1 MPDPAVIPNVLA
13 DRYASPEM
21 RAGRLTSPASDLFSL
36 GCVIYECLTGTR
48 AFDGQTVA
56 DVCAALSDYLHRSGH
71 DVREAANGRDGVAL
85 HRERPADLVI
95 TDLFMPEQDGIETIQ
110 QIREFAPETPL
121 LAMSGGGS
129 RGNTDSLEDAELFGA
144 DAVLMK
150 PFSPED
156 LDAAVAKVLGGG

>member
-1 MPDPAVIPNVLA
+1 MGPAGKVAPGA
-13 DRYASPEM
+13 DDCNQTK
-21 RAGRLTSPASDLFSL
+21 RL
-36 GCVIYECLTGTR
+36 
-48 AFDGQTVA
+48 VA
-56 DVCAALSDYLHRSGH
+56 DIIVIEDEAAIRRLVVRILGRSGH
-71 DVREAANGRDGVAL
+71 VVREAANGRDGVAL
-85 HRERPADLVI
+85 HREQPADLVI

-110 QIREFAPETPL
+110 QIREFAPDTPI

-156 LDAAVAKVLGGG
+156 LDQAIAGLLTGD